1 MKAVISSRVCVLVFR
16 ANKHKR
22 IFTRRQTHLCCL
34 GLAGVA
40 EQGVTGSQ
48 VFGRVD
54 AICAHDVF
62 EHCYAALLLHCPV
75 SREKHTGELSEQLDH
90 QHFNIV
96 IEIEPHWIPQL

>member
-1 MKAVISSRVCVLVFR
+1 MQTVISSCVCVLVFR

-22 IFTRRQTHLCCL
+22 IFTRRQSHLCCL
-34 GLAGVA
+34 GLAGAA

-54 AICAHDVF
+54 AIRAHDVL

-75 SREKHTGELSEQLDH
+75 SGRKHTGERGFISLSEQLDR
-90 QHFNIV
+90 
-96 IEIEPHWIPQL
+96 